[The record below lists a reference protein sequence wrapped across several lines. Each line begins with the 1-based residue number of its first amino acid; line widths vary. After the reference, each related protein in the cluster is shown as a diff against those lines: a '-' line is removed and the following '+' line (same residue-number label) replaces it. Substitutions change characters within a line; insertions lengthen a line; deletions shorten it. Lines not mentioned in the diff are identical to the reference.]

1 MGAGQ
6 SDLYSGTYGDN
17 PDNIPDELK
26 GKVKLPD
33 NDAQIKHIF
42 EEREGHLPDTPEN
55 RKMLTELANDEPF
68 HTGKDMYGNDWHT
81 RINNDGTQDW
91 VRHQNQVI
99 NEGGRNTTPRSW
111 HERTGLNYDP
121 WEER

>member
-33 NDAQIKHIF
+33 NEAQIKHIF
-42 EEREGHLPDTPEN
+42 EEREGHLPDTLEN
-55 RKMLTELANDEPF
+55 RRMFTELANDEHF

-121 WEER
+121 WEEK